1 MRVRVSRLAL
11 VLLALGS
18 LAGADGPTPYPDAKN
33 AAAWPGKGPIRTF
46 PYMTDNRKGFW
57 NQREKDQGKVVFVG
71 DSLIGGWAGLAK
83 GTAFPSLKVANRGV
97 GGDTSRGVLFRFQ
110 EDVLDLHPRAIVIS
124 AGSNDNTAQGS
135 PEDTIANLASMLEMA
150 RKQDAQV
157 PIVLCT
163 VHPVEIAGGSD
174 LSASRQ
180 TLRARVKAFGAGK
193 AGLAVLDL
201 YPIFGDAEGRLV
213 PELYGKDHVHLSAD
227 GYAKWVAALAPVLDG
242 LGVK

>member
-1 MRVRVSRLAL
+1 MQVLVSLLAL
-11 VLLALGS
+11 VTLVFGS
-18 LAGADGPTPYPDAKN
+18 LAAADGPTPYPDATN
-33 AAAWPGKGPIRTF
+33 VAAWPGKGPIRTF

-83 GTAFPSLKVANRGV
+83 GTAFPSLKVANRGI

-135 PEDTIANLASMLEMA
+135 PDDTIANLASMLEMA

-157 PIVLCT
+157 PIVICT
-163 VHPVEIAGGSD
+163 VHPVEIAGFD
-174 LSASRQ
+174 LSNSRQ
-180 TLRARVKAFGAGK
+180 ILRARVKAFGEGK
-193 AGLAVLDL
+193 VGLVILDL

-213 PELYGKDHVHLSAD
+213 PDLYGKDHVHLNAD
-227 GYAKWVAALAPVLDG
+227 GYAKWVAALAPVLGG